1 MYLSGISYSKF
12 ISQYPVLKVPLLITQ
27 KTYIVA
33 SKSDS
38 LYIIPSSKKD
48 CKKIILISANGANFL
63 KKWRNFDGFDYEFI

>member
-48 CKKIILISANGANFL
+48 CKKIILISANGANFF
-63 KKWRNFDGFDYEFI
+63 KKWRIFDGLNYGFI